1 MAVDT
6 QQLSKLGAFV
16 KGQLDSYI
24 NDRAYL
30 ERQCLKNL
38 RQYRRKYDPEV
49 LNLIAPDKSQS
60 YPGDTR
66 IKVKGAVAKV
76 MEMMFP
82 AQDKNWSITHSPNPS
97 IQRMRSSR

>member
-1 MAVDT
+1 MAIDT

-66 IKVKGAVAKV
+66 IKVLKIQIQYC
-76 MEMMFP
+76 FSNI
-82 AQDKNWSITHSPNPS
+82 KNYTEV
-97 IQRMRSSR
+97 